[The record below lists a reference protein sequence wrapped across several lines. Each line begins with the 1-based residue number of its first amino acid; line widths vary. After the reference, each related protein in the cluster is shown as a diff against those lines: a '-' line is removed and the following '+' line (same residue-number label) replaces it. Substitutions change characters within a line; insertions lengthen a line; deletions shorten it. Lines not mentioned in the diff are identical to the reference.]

1 MNELHLKSQ
10 REYYKGLSCESYK
23 KWKVARNIESALRKE
38 WDEYR
43 ELYETYDRQL
53 AEIDGRKT
61 TYPLKTT
68 ERKVKKDITLTRDQV
83 LDLASKLGIVLNLD
97 EDKEDGEELDFES

>member
-1 MNELHLKSQ
+1 MEDLKYKVT
-10 REYYKGLSCESYK
+10 YYKEISCEAYK
-23 KWKVARNIESALRKE
+23 KWRRAKDIEDALRRE
-38 WDEYR
+38 WEEFRD
-43 ELYETYDRQL
+43 LYEKYDRQL

-97 EDKEDGEELDFES
+97 EEKEDGEEELDFES